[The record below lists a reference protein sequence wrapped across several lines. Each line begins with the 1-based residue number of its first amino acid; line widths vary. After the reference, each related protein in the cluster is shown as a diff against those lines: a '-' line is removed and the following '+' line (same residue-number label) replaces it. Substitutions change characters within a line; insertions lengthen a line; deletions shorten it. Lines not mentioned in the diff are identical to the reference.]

1 MVHHL
6 IYLGVEQ
13 GRGRGFWQCRNFRD
27 SHIEWL
33 IQMEKGANHTGPQ
46 TVHSVNR
53 VRLKTKWQI
62 NINPVV
68 PVKERQKVEGE
79 ENMLIIQIY
88 ITNLLDH
95 I

>member
-1 MVHHL
+1 
-6 IYLGVEQ
+6 
-13 GRGRGFWQCRNFRD
+13 
-27 SHIEWL
+27 
-33 IQMEKGANHTGPQ
+33 MEKGANHTGPQ

>member
-1 MVHHL
+1 MRLMVHYL

-27 SHIEWL
+27 SQIEWL

-53 VRLKTKWQI
+53 VRLKTKWQN

-79 ENMLIIQIY
+79 ENMLIIQIV
-88 ITNLLDH
+88 NLH
-95 I
+95 C